1 MQKNDGRA
9 LDHSLSEH
17 LRIMAVRRV
26 IEGGERPSEVMRSM
40 GLHRTSIYPWLK
52 TYEEGG
58 FEGLKGTKAAGP
70 TPKLSEKQCQQVR
83 KWIIG
88 KDPRQYGFNFGL
100 WTRNIV
106 RQLIKDRFEVDVSLA
121 TVGGLLARLEI
132 TPQKPLRRAY
142 ERDPEAIEHWVQT
155 EYPALRRR
163 AKKRG
168 AAIFFL
174 DEAGFSSEPN
184 LGRTYGKKGETP
196 VVSTTGQR
204 QKVNAISAVNAKGA
218 FWCSVYTGMFN
229 AERFVEFLQDFL
241 KTRRGKV
248 YLVVD
253 GHPSHRAK
261 KVQKFVQS
269 TGGRLELHFLPPYAP
284 DLNPDEFVWQ
294 YAKTNGVA
302 KKPLKRGESLRERV
316 EADLDFIGKNK
327 SLIRSFFHAKSV
339 VYAAD
344 L

>member
-1 MQKNDGRA
+1 MPKIDGRA

-26 IEGGERPSEVMRSM
+26 VDGGERPSEVMHSM

-58 FEGLKGTKAAGP
+58 YEGLKGTKAAGP
-70 TPKLSEKQCQQVR
+70 RPKLSEKQCQQVR

-142 ERDPEAIEHWVQT
+142 ERDLEAINHWVQT
-155 EYPALRRR
+155 EYPALRTR
-163 AKKRG
+163 AKKHG

-174 DEAGFSSEPN
+174 DEAGFSS
-184 LGRTYGKKGETP
+184 
-196 VVSTTGQR
+196 
-204 QKVNAISAVNAKGA
+204 
-218 FWCSVYTGMFN
+218 
-229 AERFVEFLQDFL
+229 
-241 KTRRGKV
+241 
-248 YLVVD
+248 
-253 GHPSHRAK
+253 
-261 KVQKFVQS
+261 
-269 TGGRLELHFLPPYAP
+269 
-284 DLNPDEFVWQ
+284 
-294 YAKTNGVA
+294 
-302 KKPLKRGESLRERV
+302 
-316 EADLDFIGKNK
+316 
-327 SLIRSFFHAKSV
+327 
-339 VYAAD
+339 
-344 L
+344 